1 MNYSYLIIEDDK
13 DFRLALSQS
22 LERLGST
29 TIQVNNLEEAY
40 ASVAL
45 NHVDRVIL
53 DLRLGHDNG
62 IEFLNKLSTFP
73 NLQVLVLSGYASVD
87 TVRAALIGG
96 AVNFLQKPAS
106 IKEILKAFEGEALV
120 SREIKPMTLE
130 DIELDHINKV
140 LIENNWNITK
150 SAKLLGL
157 HRRSL
162 QRKIDRK
169 TIKDT
174 SAS

>member
-13 DFRLALSQS
+13 DFRFALSQS
-22 LERLGST
+22 LERLGSVT
-29 TIQVNNLEEAY
+29 TQVSSLDEAY
-40 ASVAL
+40 ASLAIKK
-45 NHVDRVIL
+45 VDRVIL
-53 DLRLGHDNG
+53 DLRLGSDNG
-62 IEFLNKLSTFP
+62 IEFLNKLSSFQD
-73 NLQVLVLSGYASVD
+73 LKVLVLSGYASVD

-106 IKEILKAFEGEALV
+106 IKEIIKAFEGEAVV
-120 SREIKPMTLE
+120 SKDLKPMTLE

-140 LIENNWNITK
+140 LVENNWNITK

-169 TIKDT
+169 SNKDT